1 VAPLLWRLGL
11 LLLVEV
17 DVLTSA
23 LLLVGG
29 LSNGRLYP
37 EIDCFDY
44 CSFAQRKHVIL
55 LLFGAT
61 LRHLARVWK
70 GGGYLNESR

>member
-1 VAPLLWRLGL
+1 VAPLLRRLSL

-23 LLLVGG
+23 LLG
-29 LSNGRLYP
+29 LSDGRLYP
-37 EIDCFDY
+37 EIDRLYY
-44 CSFAQRKHVIL
+44 CSFVQRKRVIL
-55 LLFGAT
+55 LLFGAA

-70 GGGYLNESR
+70 GGDYLGESR